1 MKKPIPG
8 WEGIYEVSED
18 GRVFSL
24 ITGKEKKTFMSSN
37 GYKRVTLWHN
47 GKQKK
52 YSVHRLVAMAFLDNP
67 NDYPQVNHIDG
78 NKLNNR
84 LENLEWCSQE
94 MNIRHAYAHGMIHP
108 CTTKVIQFTLD
119 MKPIRVWNS
128 IKEACDEYGLNHAN
142 IVTVCGGK
150 TNRKQ
155 AGGYIWRYAND
166 I

>member
-1 MKKPIPG
+1 MRKSIPG
-8 WEGIYEVSED
+8 WEGIYEVSDD

-24 ITGKEKKTFMSSN
+24 FTGKEKKPFISST

-94 MNIRHAYAHGMIHP
+94 MNIRHAFDNGLVHP
-108 CTTKVIQFTLD
+108 YTKKVIQFTLD

-155 AGGYIWRYAND
+155 VGGYKWRYAND